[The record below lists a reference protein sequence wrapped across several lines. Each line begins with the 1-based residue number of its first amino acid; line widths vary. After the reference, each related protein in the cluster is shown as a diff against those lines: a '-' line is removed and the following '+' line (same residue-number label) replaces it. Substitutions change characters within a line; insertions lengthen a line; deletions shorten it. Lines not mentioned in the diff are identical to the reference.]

1 VEPLPP
7 EVIRQLLPR
16 MREERVRAGTTIV
29 REGEPGDDFYV
40 VLEGELEV
48 TQAGRGRRRLL
59 GPGDTFGEVSLAMGV
74 MRTATVRALTDVVLA
89 RCDRDTFDELVLPI
103 FR

>member
-1 VEPLPP
+1 
-7 EVIRQLLPR
+7 
-16 MREERVRAGTTIV
+16 MREERVGAGTTIV
-29 REGEPGDDFYV
+29 REGEAGDDFYV

-48 TQAGRGRRRLL
+48 TQVGRGRRRLL

-74 MRTATVRALTDVVLA
+74 MRTATVTALTDVLLA
-89 RCDRDTFDELVLPI
+89 SCDQDTFDELVLPV